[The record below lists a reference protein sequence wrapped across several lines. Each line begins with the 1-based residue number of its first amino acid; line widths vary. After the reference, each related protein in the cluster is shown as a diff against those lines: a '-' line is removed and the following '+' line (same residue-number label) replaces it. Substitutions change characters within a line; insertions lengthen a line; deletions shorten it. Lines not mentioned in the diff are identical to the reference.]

1 MKLTFTHAT
10 STILFGNVITKTITT
25 TIRRFWI
32 VAQTSSKLL
41 TIWTTRRPWW
51 PRCPFSIDCW
61 TYLIARLFLNGKSFT
76 SRSIIDGSRIVTNP
90 GSFPYT
96 SATCGTAFWP
106 VWPIAPLSRHWNKSN
121 RLFYNLNNFLR
132 FFFMFWRYKKRIR
145 YYCKKYFGGNSTPN
159 FVSRCKYFEKYKRQN
174 CIVSSVKV
182 SD

>member
-41 TIWTTRRPWW
+41 TIWTARRPWW
-51 PRCPFSIDCW
+51 PRSPFSIDCW

-121 RLFYNLNNFLR
+121 RLFHNLNNFLR
-132 FFFMFWRYKKRIR
+132 FFFSCFEDTKRGLDIIAKNILREILRQILFQDVHILRIIKKD
-145 YYCKKYFGGNSTPN
+145 K
-159 FVSRCKYFEKYKRQN
+159 
-174 CIVSSVKV
+174 IV
-182 SD
+182 